1 MDASTGTLDDATLL
15 TQIGLA
21 TIPLTGLGTTVA
33 AGSYGLTTITGFID
47 AGGAGAMTGLKDN
60 SFYYVSILTNPGL
73 TGGVASFGSNDVP
86 WLGADEIN
94 YSLNANQTKVD
105 SVINPSPINT
115 VDAAGVSSWNWTGF
129 GADVCPSIGLYLGV
143 KPVNPILTV
152 STVFAS
158 EGAKFEAYPNPA
170 TDVLNFSFEAE
181 EATDVMYIL
190 TDLAGRVLNVTQSSN
205 VTSET
210 SSIDVSKL
218 PAGVYM
224 LTAKAANQ
232 NWTKKIIIK

>member
-1 MDASTGTLDDATLL
+1 M
-15 TQIGLA
+15 
-21 TIPLTGLGTTVA
+21 
-33 AGSYGLTTITGFID
+33 
-47 AGGAGAMTGLKDN
+47 
-60 SFYYVSILTNPGL
+60 TNPGL
-73 TGGVASFGSNDVP
+73 TGGAATFDSDDVP

-94 YSLNANQTKVD
+94 YSLNTNQTAPD

-115 VDAAGVSSWNWTGF
+115 VDASGTSSWNWIGF
-129 GADVCPSIGLYLGV
+129 GADIFPSIGLYLGV
-143 KPVNPILTV
+143 KPLNPILTV

-158 EGAKFEAYPNPA
+158 EGAKFDAYPNPA

-205 VTSET
+205 VTSEI
-210 SSIDVSKL
+210 SSMDVSEL

-224 LTAKAANQ
+224 LTAKAADQ
-232 NWTKKIIIK
+232 NWTKKVIIK